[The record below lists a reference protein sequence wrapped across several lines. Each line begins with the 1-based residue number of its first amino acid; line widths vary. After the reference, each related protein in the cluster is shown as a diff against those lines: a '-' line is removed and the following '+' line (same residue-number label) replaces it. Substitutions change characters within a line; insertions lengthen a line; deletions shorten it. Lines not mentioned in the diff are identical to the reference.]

1 MAKIKFKI
9 RITTTPTELAE
20 GIRSTIIDPVLRDI
34 EAFTQAHVPE
44 IIIVAQ
50 QLLRA
55 AAVRSGL
62 VVDDGGDSDDSED
75 DAEDG
80 DVAGDDNKDD
90 QA

>member
-1 MAKIKFKI
+1 MAKVKLKI
-9 RITTTPTELAE
+9 SITTTPTEIAE
-20 GIRSTIIDPVLRDI
+20 GIRSTIINPFVRDVS
-34 EAFTQAHVPE
+34 AFTEAHAPE
-44 IIIVAQ
+44 LIIVGQ
-50 QLLRA
+50 QILRA

>member
-1 MAKIKFKI
+1 MAKVKLKI
-9 RITTTPTELAE
+9 SITTTPTEIAE
-20 GIRSTIIDPVLRDI
+20 GIRSTIINPFVRDVS
-34 EAFTQAHVPE
+34 AFTEAHVPE
-44 IIIVAQ
+44 LLIVGQ

-62 VVDDGGDSDDSED
+62 VFDDGGDSDDSED

-80 DVAGDDNKDD
+80 DVAGDDNKHD